1 MRRRAARPQ
10 PTRWLVALAL
20 ASAASAALPAG
31 AYPVR
36 IGRYAEIPYGIRPDH
51 PYPTARGGPRRTG
64 RLPGVAPATQPR
76 QLFERPLRHRFPR
89 GPAIAADGTLYL
101 GTADG
106 LTALG
111 PDGEERWSVTLGRV
125 YEAPSL
131 SPSDEPVVVTR
142 GGLVAIVSREGVVRY
157 TADLGAPARGSP
169 LVLDDGSVLISTID
183 RRVHRLDANLRR
195 VFAIEQ
201 PDGTGMTLSRT
212 TSGAIAVPGAR
223 SLALID
229 PMGRLLRDVIL
240 PDRASAPAAIADDGT
255 LWITTADGTLLAID
269 PSGRVRSRTA
279 LGSRHYDGAAPA
291 IGRDGAV
298 RVPTVT
304 EGIVCVGPGGTERW
318 RHASQA
324 GFHAPATIDR
334 DDTLIV
340 ADRFNQL
347 LAIGADGT
355 ERWRVPI
362 GNATQQEP
370 VLGADGT
377 LYLATD
383 RGVLAWRAP

>member
-1 MRRRAARPQ
+1 MAPS
-10 PTRWLVALAL
+10 LVALAL
-20 ASAASAALPAG
+20 FAITLVALPAE

-51 PYPTARGGPRRTG
+51 PHPTARGGPRRTG
-64 RLPGVAPATQPR
+64 RLSGVAPAAQPR
-76 QLFERPLRHRFPR
+76 QLFERTLRHRFPR
-89 GPAIAADGTLYL
+89 GPTIAADGTLYV
-101 GTADG
+101 GTSDG

-111 PDGEERWSVTLGRV
+111 PDGEERWSVSLGRV
-125 YEAPSL
+125 YEPPSL

-169 LVLDDGSVLISTID
+169 LILDDGSVLVSTID

-201 PDGTGMTLSRT
+201 PDGTGMTLSLT

-223 SLALID
+223 SLALVD
-229 PMGRLLRDVIL
+229 PAGRLVRDVIL
-240 PDRASAPAAIADDGT
+240 PDRASAPAAVADDGT
-255 LWITTADGTLLAID
+255 LWVPTAEGTLLAID
-269 PSGRVRSRTA
+269 PSGRVRSRTP
-279 LGSRHYDGAAPA
+279 LGSRHHDGAAPA

-298 RVPTVT
+298 RVPTIT

-318 RHASQA
+318 RLPNPGGFRAAAS
-324 GFHAPATIDR
+324 IDR
-334 DDTLIV
+334 DDTLLV
-340 ADRFNQL
+340 SDAGDL
-347 LAIGADGT
+347 LAVGADGT
-355 ERWRVPI
+355 ERWRVPV
-362 GNATQQEP
+362 GEPVMQEP

-377 LYLATD
+377 LYLVTE
-383 RGVLAWRAP
+383 RGRLLAWRAP